1 LIFVHKSISYSI
13 NYISCP
19 LRDHISNK
27 VQITLLQVDRTSEW
41 FVPKFGSKKFRISI
55 GILFLPY
62 TSIVTCFAA
71 LGAISGPLQL
81 ERVAAICV
89 IYVLALGIGAH
100 LLDAVGGVMKA
111 ASHGA
116 HDANGLT
123 VGIIPQD
130 DATMANEFCDIVIPT
145 GMGLTRDFLN
155 ALTADGIIIV
165 GGGSGTLSEVCAAY
179 MYKKPMVAIRNL
191 GGSIEPY
198 IDGFLDHRENIK
210 IIGVD
215 TPQDAVKKIL
225 ELITI
230 SYNSDT
236 ESTDDEIL
244 DDFNKIKSG
253 EVSRMA
259 QKSSD

>member
-1 LIFVHKSISYSI
+1 MTKKRQILVIGNNTNGCTPKHEKIAYEVGAEIAKSDSVLITGG
-13 NYISCP
+13 
-19 LRDHISNK
+19 L
-27 VQITLLQVDRTSEW
+27 
-41 FVPKFGSKKFRISI
+41 
-55 GILFLPY
+55 
-62 TSIVTCFAA
+62 
-71 LGAISGPLQL
+71 
-81 ERVAAICV
+81 
-89 IYVLALGIGAH
+89 
-100 LLDAVGGVMKA
+100 GGVMAA

-155 ALTADGIIIV
+155 ALTADGVIVV

-179 MYKKPMVAIRNL
+179 MYKKPMVAIRNI
-191 GGSIEPY
+191 GGSVEPY
-198 IDGFLDHRENIK
+198 IDGFIDHRENIK

-225 ELITI
+225 ELITAP
-230 SYNSDT
+230 YNGDT
-236 ESTDDEIL
+236 ETTDAEII
-244 DDFNKIKSG
+244 DAFNKIKSG
-253 EVSRMA
+253 EASRMA

>member
-1 LIFVHKSISYSI
+1 MTKKRQILVIGNNTNGCTPKHEKIAYEVGAEIAKSNSVLITGG
-13 NYISCP
+13 
-19 LRDHISNK
+19 L
-27 VQITLLQVDRTSEW
+27 
-41 FVPKFGSKKFRISI
+41 
-55 GILFLPY
+55 
-62 TSIVTCFAA
+62 
-71 LGAISGPLQL
+71 
-81 ERVAAICV
+81 
-89 IYVLALGIGAH
+89 
-100 LLDAVGGVMKA
+100 GGVMKA

-155 ALTADGIIIV
+155 ALSADGIIVV

-179 MYKKPMVAIRNL
+179 MYKKPMVAIRNI
-191 GGSIEPY
+191 GGSVEPY

-215 TPQDAVKKIL
+215 TPHDAIKKIL
-225 ELITI
+225 ELIVTP
-230 SYNSDT
+230 YNMDT
-236 ESTDDEIL
+236 ESTDAEIL

-253 EVSRMA
+253 EASRMA

>member
-1 LIFVHKSISYSI
+1 MTKKRQILVIGNNTNGCTPKHEKIAYEVGEIIAKSDSVLITGG
-13 NYISCP
+13 
-19 LRDHISNK
+19 L
-27 VQITLLQVDRTSEW
+27 
-41 FVPKFGSKKFRISI
+41 
-55 GILFLPY
+55 
-62 TSIVTCFAA
+62 
-71 LGAISGPLQL
+71 
-81 ERVAAICV
+81 
-89 IYVLALGIGAH
+89 
-100 LLDAVGGVMKA
+100 GGVMTA

-123 VGIIPQD
+123 VGIIPQN

-179 MYKKPMVAIRNL
+179 MYKKPMVAIRNM
-191 GGSIEPY
+191 GGSIEQY

-215 TPQDAVKKIL
+215 TPQDAVKTIL

-244 DDFNKIKSG
+244 DAFNKIKSG
-253 EVSRMA
+253 EVTRMA